1 VSDLLPLFPLGSVLF
16 PGALMPLHIF
26 EPRYRLLVRRSLEGH
41 HPFGVVLIRSG
52 EEVGGPAT
60 PHGIGTE
67 ARIVAASRLPDGR
80 SYIVARG
87 ERRFAVDAV
96 IPDAEPYLLGRVRYL
111 PEPVGPTAA
120 GDIAD
125 ALEALGSY
133 LVAVLAVTDDERG
146 DRVLTDELR
155 EAGPVDV
162 AYRIAGSLAVDVAER
177 QSLLELDSAADRL
190 VEETRILRRETELLR
205 DLLVRLR
212 ARGELAGLN

>member
-1 VSDLLPLFPLGSVLF
+1 
-16 PGALMPLHIF
+16 M
-26 EPRYRLLVRRSLEGH
+26 
-41 HPFGVVLIRSG
+41 
-52 EEVGGPAT
+52 
-60 PHGIGTE
+60 
-67 ARIVAASRLPDGR
+67 
-80 SYIVARG
+80 
-87 ERRFAVDAV
+87 
-96 IPDAEPYLLGRVRYL
+96 
-111 PEPVGPTAA
+111 
-120 GDIAD
+120 
-125 ALEALGSY
+125 EALGSY

>member
-1 VSDLLPLFPLGSVLF
+1 
-16 PGALMPLHIF
+16 M
-26 EPRYRLLVRRSLEGH
+26 
-41 HPFGVVLIRSG
+41 
-52 EEVGGPAT
+52 
-60 PHGIGTE
+60 
-67 ARIVAASRLPDGR
+67 AASRLPDGR

-87 ERRFAVDAV
+87 GRRFAVDAV

-120 GDIAD
+120 GDVAD